1 MYVCRCVVLFMYVC
15 APKKNKKKEINS
27 EKKNTFVG
35 NHYTIKNKYCVFD
48 FVYIWLY
55 FFKCHHQKQFYTFLT
70 YVRSAADLR

>member
-1 MYVCRCVVLFMYVC
+1 MCVGVWFCLCTCVL
-15 APKKNKKKEINS
+15 KKIKKKEINS

-55 FFKCHHQKQFYTFLT
+55 FLNVVIRNSFALSLHMYE
-70 YVRSAADLR
+70 ALRT